1 MQNLLSS
8 PRGGDLMTQ
17 RILACITIQQ
27 NSRRLIKKG
36 AELAA
41 QVGGELHIL
50 HVEHGSSIL
59 SKSDAA
65 ELLQELFDYASELG
79 GEVHVVCD
87 DKVPERIVQF
97 IKEMNITQLV
107 LGETMRN
114 KIHRLITKD
123 IENYITSTTPEV
135 EIMVLEREK
144 SLNIKD
150 KKAFSS

>member
-1 MQNLLSS
+1 VPQKVLV
-8 PRGGDLMTQ
+8 
-17 RILACITIQQ
+17 CITIQQ
-27 NSRRLIKKG
+27 NSKRLIKKG
-36 AELAA
+36 AELAS

-50 HVEHGSSIL
+50 HVEHGNNIL
-59 SKSDAA
+59 TQSDAG

-87 DKVPERIVQF
+87 EHVPERIVEF
-97 IKEMNITQLV
+97 IKENQINQLV

-135 EIMVLEREK
+135 EIMVLERGK
-144 SLNIKD
+144 PLPIKD
-150 KKAFSS
+150 QEVFLQ

>member
-1 MQNLLSS
+1 MKQK
-8 PRGGDLMTQ
+8 
-17 RILACITIQQ
+17 ILTCITVQQ

-36 AELAA
+36 AELAT

-50 HVEHGSSIL
+50 HVEQGNSIL
-59 SKSDAA
+59 SKNDAG

-87 DKVPERIVQF
+87 DNVPDRIVNF
-97 IKEMNITQLV
+97 IKENNITELV

-114 KIHRLITKD
+114 KIHRLLTKD

-144 SLNIKD
+144 SLNITD
-150 KKAFSS
+150 KEAFSS

>member
-1 MQNLLSS
+1 VPQK
-8 PRGGDLMTQ
+8 
-17 RILACITIQQ
+17 ILVCITIQQ
-27 NSRRLIKKG
+27 NSKRLIKKG
-36 AELAA
+36 AELAS
-41 QVGGELHIL
+41 QVEGELHIL

-59 SKSDAA
+59 SQSDAG

-87 DKVPERIVQF
+87 DHVPERIVEF
-97 IKEMNITQLV
+97 IKENEINQLV

-135 EIMVLEREK
+135 EIMVLERENP
-144 SLNIKD
+144 LPIKD
-150 KKAFSS
+150 KEVFLQ